1 VPVRDGGWGSWGFF
15 SKKRQIFVRQI
26 SIHRGKFSRDFA
38 KSGKPPPSPRAIS
51 LVRLRRGQA
60 ICRLAQL
67 ARFLIRNGAGR
78 GERARI
84 SGRFAELTLR
94 GCRLSPNRRS
104 LLFGLACSVLCMALS
119 LLSRGTGSYGVH
131 SDLLTDRS
139 LGRQI
144 FEDFRALRAQANFH
158 SNFGKSPAAPIPL
171 SRRLYCV
178 GTSHASRE
186 SSGAGS
192 GHCTRRSAKK
202 TKSNRT
208 KPGRAA
214 K

>member
-1 VPVRDGGWGSWGFF
+1 MVYWGSWGFF

-158 SNFGKSPAAPIPL
+158 SNFGKSPPAP
-171 SRRLYCV
+171 RRRRYIRTVPYCNLYV
-178 GTSHASRE
+178 
-186 SSGAGS
+186 
-192 GHCTRRSAKK
+192 
-202 TKSNRT
+202 
-208 KPGRAA
+208 
-214 K
+214 

>member
-1 VPVRDGGWGSWGFF
+1 MKSTSTRFTKISHARGWGSWGFF

-158 SNFGKSPAAPIPL
+158 SNFGKSPAAP
-171 SRRLYCV
+171 RGKRTFHVRLY
-178 GTSHASRE
+178 GSRYSIRLAFYGSLR
-186 SSGAGS
+186 SS
-192 GHCTRRSAKK
+192 
-202 TKSNRT
+202 
-208 KPGRAA
+208 
-214 K
+214 